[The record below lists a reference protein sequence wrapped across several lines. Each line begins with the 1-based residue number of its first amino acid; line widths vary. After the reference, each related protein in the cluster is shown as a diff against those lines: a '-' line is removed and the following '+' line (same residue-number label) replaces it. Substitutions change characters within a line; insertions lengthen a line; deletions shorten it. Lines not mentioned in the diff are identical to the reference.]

1 MVNALVVIGVLV
13 VVVLGCGLAGVLVAL
28 ALSKPD
34 DDYKHKL

>member
-13 VVVLGCGLAGVLVAL
+13 FVVLGCGLAGVLVAL

-34 DDYKHKL
+34 DDYKHKP